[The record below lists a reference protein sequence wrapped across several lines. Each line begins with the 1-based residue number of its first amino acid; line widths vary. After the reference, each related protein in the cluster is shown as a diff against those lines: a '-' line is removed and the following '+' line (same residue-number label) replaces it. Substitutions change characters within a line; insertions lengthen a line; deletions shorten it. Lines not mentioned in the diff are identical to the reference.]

1 MRRRTA
7 LFGILGC
14 GLACGG
20 AAPKPRRATLA
31 ESEPPQP
38 ELFLP
43 PPPCPPGTTIS
54 ADALAGRATAL
65 RERLGVRG
73 FTVVIEPPFVVAGDE
88 APAEVER
95 RAATTIHWSVKRLK
109 DQYFAADPRV
119 IVEVYLFSDADSY
132 YRHARELFDDKP
144 ETPYG
149 YYTPTHDALLM
160 NISSGGG
167 TLVHEIV
174 HPFMAANF
182 PACPSWFNEGLA
194 SLYEQ
199 CDDRD
204 GEIVGSTNWRLPAL
218 QAAIRSKELP
228 PLAEVLAAS
237 SDDFYAPAR
246 SGLNYAQ
253 SRYLCYYLQE
263 RGLLR
268 DFYHQ
273 FLATVWSDPSG
284 RALLQQVVG
293 YPDLERFAADWREY
307 VLGLQFG

>member
-1 MRRRTA
+1 M
-7 LFGILGC
+7 
-14 GLACGG
+14 
-20 AAPKPRRATLA
+20 
-31 ESEPPQP
+31 
-38 ELFLP
+38 
-43 PPPCPPGTTIS
+43 
-54 ADALAGRATAL
+54 
-65 RERLGVRG
+65 
-73 FTVVIEPPFVVAGDE
+73 VVEAPFVVAGDE

-109 DQYFAADPRV
+109 DQYFAADPRA
-119 IVEVYLFSDADSY
+119 IVEVYLFRDADSY

>member
-88 APAEVER
+88 AAAEVER

-119 IVEVYLFSDADSY
+119 IVEIYLFRDADSY
-132 YRHARELFDDKP
+132 YRHARELFDDEP

-160 NISSGGG
+160 NISTGGG

-174 HPFMAANF
+174 HPFIAANF
-182 PACPSWFNEGLA
+182 PACPAWFNEGLA

-199 CDDRD
+199 CDDRG
-204 GEIVGSTNWRLPAL
+204 GEIVGDTNWRLPAL
-218 QAAIRSKELP
+218 QAAIRGDELP

-237 SDDFYAPAR
+237 SDDFYATGR

-253 SRYLCYYLQE
+253 ARYLCYYLQE

-268 DFYHQ
+268 NYYHQ
-273 FLATVWSDPSG
+273 FVASAWADPSG
-284 RALLQQVVG
+284 RALLLQTAR
-293 YPDLERFAADWREY
+293 YPDLERFARDWREF
-307 VLGLQFG
+307 VLGLQFS